1 MDIIAHISRE
11 LAVGTASVGAV
22 IALLGEGATVPFIAR
37 YRKERTGDLDETKI
51 REIARRHAY
60 FSELD
65 ERRETV
71 LGSIRSQGKL
81 TPALEAKI
89 VATASKTE
97 LEDLYLPY
105 KPKRVTRASKARD
118 AGLEPLARWLEGLEA
133 SRADLKGKAAEF
145 VDPAKGF
152 ETPEKALRG
161 ACDILAEEAADD
173 ADTRKKLR
181 ELAGREGLL
190 QVSVRK
196 EFADQKTK
204 YDMYRDYRERV
215 ADVPSHR
222 FLAMLR
228 GEKDK
233 VLRVAL
239 EFPRDKALSFL
250 EGRLVRHPKSA
261 AKSLLRDTAADA
273 LERLLAPAT
282 ETEVRRETRAKAED
296 EAFNVFGQN
305 LRDLLLTPPAGQRP
319 VLGVDPGFRTGCKL
333 AAVDRTGLFLEY
345 RAIYPHEPEN
355 RPDEA
360 AKDLLDMITAHGI
373 ELIAVGNGTA
383 GRETDLFVRR
393 TIAALP
399 PGRRPLCVM
408 VSEAGASV
416 YSASEEAARELPDH
430 DVTVRGA
437 VSIARRLQDPL
448 SELVK
453 IDPRSIG
460 VGQYQHDVDEARLR
474 VSLEEV
480 VESAVNLVGV
490 DANLASAALL
500 RHVSGLN
507 RKTAG
512 SIVRYRDENG
522 VFGSREELKSVPGL
536 GAKAFEQAAGFLRI
550 PGARNPL
557 DDSAV
562 HPERY
567 ALVEGMAAALGATVE
582 LMIGNSRLLGSL
594 DRAAFVTDAAG
605 VPTIDDILRELEKP
619 GRDPRSAFKYAEF
632 SETVREISDLAPGMI
647 LEGVITNVANFGAFV
662 DIGVHQD
669 GLVHVSEL
677 AERYVADPHKIVRV
691 GQVVKVR
698 VLKVD
703 QELKRI
709 GLSMKKT

>member
-1 MDIIAHISRE
+1 MDIIEHISRE
-11 LAVGTASVGAV
+11 IAVGAASVKAV
-22 IALLGEGATVPFIAR
+22 IELMAEGATVPFIAR
-37 YRKERTGDLDETKI
+37 YRKERTGDLDEAKI
-51 REIARRHAY
+51 REIGRRHAY
-60 FSELD
+60 FTELD
-65 ERRETV
+65 ERRETI
-71 LGSIRSQGKL
+71 LDSIRSQGKL
-81 TPALEAKI
+81 TPELEARI
-89 VATASKTE
+89 VVTASKTE

-118 AGLEPLARWLEGLEA
+118 AGLEPLARWLEAIEA
-133 SRADLKGKAAEF
+133 PRADLTGKAAEF
-145 VDPAKGF
+145 VAPDKGY

-161 ACDILAEEAADD
+161 ACDVLAEEAADD
-173 ADTRKKLR
+173 ADVRKRLR
-181 ELAGREGLL
+181 ELAAREGILRA
-190 QVSVRK
+190 SVRK
-196 EFADQKTK
+196 EFAGQKTK
-204 YDMYRDYRERV
+204 YDMYRDHRERA

-233 VLRVAL
+233 VLRLEL
-239 EFPRDKALSFL
+239 EFPEDKALACV
-250 EGRLVRHPKSA
+250 EARLVRHPRSA
-261 AKSLLRDTAADA
+261 AAPLLRGTAADA
-273 LERLLAPAT
+273 LDRLLAPAT
-282 ETEVRRETRAKAED
+282 ETEVRRETKAKADD
-296 EAFNVFGQN
+296 EAFKVFGDN
-305 LRDLLLTPPAGQRP
+305 LRDLLLAPPAGQRP

-345 RAIYPHEPEN
+345 RAIFPHEPEK
-355 RPDEA
+355 RTDEA
-360 AKDLLDMITAHGI
+360 ARELLQMISAHGI

-383 GRETDLFVRR
+383 GRETELFIRK

-399 PGRRPLCVM
+399 PERRPLCVM

-416 YSASEEAARELPDH
+416 YSASEEGARELPDS

-474 VSLEEV
+474 ASLGEV

-490 DANLASAALL
+490 DANLASEALL
-500 RHVSGLN
+500 MHVAGLN

-512 SIVRYRDENG
+512 NIVRYRDENG
-522 VFGSREELKSVPGL
+522 VFGSREELKAVPGL
-536 GAKAFEQAAGFLRI
+536 GTRAFEQAAGFLRI

-567 ALVEGMAAALGATVE
+567 ALVAKMAAALGATVE

-594 DRAAFVTDAAG
+594 DRESFVSDDVG
-605 VPTIDDILRELEKP
+605 LPTVDDILRELEKL

-632 SETVREISDLAPGMI
+632 SETVRELSDLVPGMV
-647 LEGVITNVANFGAFV
+647 LEGVVTNVANFGAFV

-677 AERYVADPHKIVRV
+677 AERYVADPRKVVRV

-703 QELKRI
+703 PELSRI
-709 GLSMKKT
+709 GLSMKKS

>member
-1 MDIIAHISRE
+1 
-11 LAVGTASVGAV
+11 
-22 IALLGEGATVPFIAR
+22 
-37 YRKERTGDLDETKI
+37 
-51 REIARRHAY
+51 
-60 FSELD
+60 
-65 ERRETV
+65 
-71 LGSIRSQGKL
+71 
-81 TPALEAKI
+81 
-89 VATASKTE
+89 
-97 LEDLYLPY
+97 
-105 KPKRVTRASKARD
+105 
-118 AGLEPLARWLEGLEA
+118 
-133 SRADLKGKAAEF
+133 
-145 VDPAKGF
+145 
-152 ETPEKALRG
+152 
-161 ACDILAEEAADD
+161 
-173 ADTRKKLR
+173 
-181 ELAGREGLL
+181 
-190 QVSVRK
+190 
-196 EFADQKTK
+196 
-204 YDMYRDYRERV
+204 
-215 ADVPSHR
+215 
-222 FLAMLR
+222 
-228 GEKDK
+228 
-233 VLRVAL
+233 
-239 EFPRDKALSFL
+239 
-250 EGRLVRHPKSA
+250 
-261 AKSLLRDTAADA
+261 
-273 LERLLAPAT
+273 
-282 ETEVRRETRAKAED
+282 
-296 EAFNVFGQN
+296 
-305 LRDLLLTPPAGQRP
+305 
-319 VLGVDPGFRTGCKL
+319 
-333 AAVDRTGLFLEY
+333 
-345 RAIYPHEPEN
+345 
-355 RPDEA
+355 
-360 AKDLLDMITAHGI
+360 
-373 ELIAVGNGTA
+373 
-383 GRETDLFVRR
+383 
-393 TIAALP
+393 
-399 PGRRPLCVM
+399 M

-474 VSLEEV
+474 ASLEEV

>member
-1 MDIIAHISRE
+1 MDIVGHISRE
-11 LAVGTASVGAV
+11 LAVGTASVRAV
-22 IALLGEGATVPFIAR
+22 IELMAEGATVPFIAR

-51 REIARRHAY
+51 REIARRHEY
-60 FSELD
+60 FTELD
-65 ERRETV
+65 VRRATV
-71 LGSIRSQGKL
+71 LASIRAQGKL
-81 TPALEAKI
+81 TAELEAKI

-118 AGLEPLARWLEGLEA
+118 AGLEPLARWLEGLEDPRGNPA
-133 SRADLKGKAAEF
+133 AKAAEF
-145 VDPAKGF
+145 VAPDKGY
-152 ETPEKALRG
+152 ETPDKALQG
-161 ACDILAEEAADD
+161 ACDILAEEAAED
-173 ADTRKKLR
+173 ADVRKRLR
-181 ELAGREGLL
+181 ELAAREGILRA
-190 QVSVRK
+190 SVRK
-196 EFADQKTK
+196 EFAGQKTK
-204 YDMYRDYRERV
+204 YEMYRDHRERA

-233 VLRVAL
+233 VLRLEL
-239 EFPRDKALSFL
+239 EFPEDKALACV
-250 EGRLVRHPKSA
+250 EARLVRHPKSA
-261 AKSLLRDTAADA
+261 AAPLLRETAADA
-273 LERLLAPAT
+273 LDRLLAPAT
-282 ETEVRRETRAKAED
+282 ETEVRRETKAKAED
-296 EAFNVFGQN
+296 EAFKVFGDN
-305 LRDLLLTPPAGQRP
+305 LRDLLLAPPAGQRP

-345 RAIYPHEPEN
+345 RAIFPHEPEK
-355 RPDEA
+355 RTDEA
-360 AKDLLDMITAHGI
+360 ARDLLHMISAHGI

-383 GRETDLFVRR
+383 GRETELFIRK

-416 YSASEEAARELPDH
+416 YSASEEGARELPDS

-460 VGQYQHDVDEARLR
+460 VGQYQHDIDEARLR
-474 VSLEEV
+474 ASLEEV

-490 DANLASAALL
+490 DANLASEALL
-500 RHVSGLN
+500 KHVAGLN
-507 RKTAG
+507 RKTAAN
-512 SIVRYRDENG
+512 IVRYRDENG
-522 VFGSREELKSVPGL
+522 VFGSRAELRSVPGL

-567 ALVEGMAAALGATVE
+567 ALVEKMAATLGATVG

-594 DRAAFVTDAAG
+594 DREAFVTDDAG
-605 VPTIDDILRELEKP
+605 LPTIDDILRELEKP

-632 SETVREISDLAPGMI
+632 SETVRELSDLVPGMV
-647 LEGVITNVANFGAFV
+647 LEGVVTNVANFGAFV

-677 AERYVADPHKIVRV
+677 AERYVADPHKVVHV
-691 GQVVKVR
+691 GQVVRVR

-703 QELKRI
+703 PELKRI
-709 GLSMKKT
+709 GLSMKKP

>member
-1 MDIIAHISRE
+1 MDIIKYVGRE
-11 LAVGTASVGAV
+11 LGIGTASVTAV
-22 IALLGEGATVPFIAR
+22 VELMAEGATIPFIAR
-37 YRKERTGDLDETKI
+37 YRKERTGDLDETKV

-60 FSELD
+60 FTELD

-71 LGSIRSQGKL
+71 LDSIRSQGKL
-81 TPALEAKI
+81 TPELEAKI

-118 AGLEPLARWLEGLEA
+118 AGLEPLARWLEGLDD
-133 SRADLKGKAAEF
+133 SRADLASKAAEF
-145 VDPAKGF
+145 VAPDKGY
-152 ETPEKALRG
+152 EAPDKALRG

-173 ADTRKKLR
+173 ADVRKRLR
-181 ELAGREGLL
+181 ELAAREGILRA
-190 QVSVRK
+190 SVRK
-196 EFADQKTK
+196 EFTEQKTK
-204 YDMYRDYRERV
+204 YDMYKDHRERV

-233 VLRVAL
+233 VLRLEL
-239 EFPRDKALSFL
+239 EFPLDKALACV

-261 AKSLLRDTAADA
+261 TAPLLRQTAADA
-273 LERLLAPAT
+273 LDRLLAPAT
-282 ETEVRRETRAKAED
+282 ETEVRRETKAKAED
-296 EAFNVFGQN
+296 EAFKVFGDN
-305 LRDLLLTPPAGQRP
+305 LRDLLLAPPAGQRP
-319 VLGVDPGFRTGCKL
+319 VLGVDPGFRTGCKV

-345 RAIYPHEPEN
+345 RAIFPHEPEK
-355 RPDEA
+355 RTEEA
-360 AKDLLDMITAHGI
+360 ARDLLEMIAAHGI
-373 ELIAVGNGTA
+373 ELVAVGNGTA
-383 GRETDLFVRR
+383 GRETELFVRK
-393 TIAALP
+393 TIASLP
-399 PGRRPLCVM
+399 PERRPLCVM

-416 YSASEEAARELPDH
+416 YSASEEGARELPDS

-460 VGQYQHDVDEARLR
+460 VGQYQHDVDETRLR
-474 VSLEEV
+474 ASLEEV

-490 DANLASAALL
+490 DANLASEALL
-500 RHVSGLN
+500 KHVAGLN
-507 RKTAG
+507 RKTAAN
-512 SIVRYRDENG
+512 IVRYRDENG
-522 VFGSREELKSVPGL
+522 VFGSRAELKSVPGL

-567 ALVEGMAAALGATVE
+567 ALVEKMAATLGATVE

-594 DRAAFVTDAAG
+594 DREAFVSEDAG
-605 VPTIDDILRELEKP
+605 LPTIDDILLELEKP

-632 SETVREISDLAPGMI
+632 SETVREISDLVPGMV
-647 LEGVITNVANFGAFV
+647 LEGVVTNVANFGAFV

-677 AERYVADPHKIVRV
+677 AERYVADPRKVVRV
-691 GQVVKVR
+691 GQVVRVR

-703 QELKRI
+703 PELKRI
-709 GLSMKKT
+709 GLSMKNT